1 MPSAQAIFAAM
12 VLADK
17 PMKKYIVK
25 IANTSDQPQQ
35 VTLSFR
41 GGKIAGQAQVTT
53 LHADDP
59 RAVNTLDKPNN
70 VVPQQSSVD
79 VNGNACTVT
88 IPAKTFAVYRF

>member
-1 MPSAQAIFAAM
+1 
-12 VLADK
+12 
-17 PMKKYIVK
+17 MKKYIVK

-41 GGKIAGQAQVTT
+41 GAKIAGQAQVTT